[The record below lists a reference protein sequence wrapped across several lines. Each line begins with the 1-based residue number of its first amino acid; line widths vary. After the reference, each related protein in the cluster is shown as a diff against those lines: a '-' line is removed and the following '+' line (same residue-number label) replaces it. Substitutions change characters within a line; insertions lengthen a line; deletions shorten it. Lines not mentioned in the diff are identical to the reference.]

1 MKLSDLPEHHA
12 VLVVHPNR
20 EATATTLWE
29 ELRKLS
35 PAHRFFNQTV
45 LDIDTSRDI
54 IAWTNTPYN
63 DEKIAL
69 ISFHTAGIPA
79 QNAMLKIL
87 EEPRAGVRFI
97 LLTSNKEN
105 LLGTV
110 LSRVRHVEADGGAG
124 KVSHEAFEFLQT
136 PHGLRMK
143 LPNIVQLLSQ
153 VDEEGRKNRESVRAF
168 ILELAETLSKE
179 KAAPNYIVETLEVSS
194 YASDPSA
201 SGKALLEYLTLLLP
215 QLKN

>member
-12 VLVVHPNR
+12 VLIVHKER
-20 EATATTLWE
+20 EAASGALWE
-29 ELRKLS
+29 ELRQLS
-35 PAHRFFNQTV
+35 PAHRFYDQTV
-45 LDIDTSRDI
+45 LDIDTARNI
-54 IAWTNTPYN
+54 IAWANTPYN

-69 ISFHTAGIPA
+69 VSFHTAGIPA
-79 QNAMLKIL
+79 QNAMLKVL

-143 LPNIVQLLSQ
+143 LPNIMQLLSQ
-153 VDEEGRKNRESVRAF
+153 VDEEGRKNREGVRAF
-168 ILELAETLSKE
+168 TLELAEALAKE
-179 KAAPNYIVETLEVSS
+179 KAAPHYIAETLEVSS

-201 SGKALLEYLTLLLP
+201 SGKALLEYLALFLP
-215 QLKN
+215 QTK